1 MLVEY
6 EDYESIKKEL
16 EIFKGLEVGE
26 DADLEQDGKQIPLE
40 RVLLDKNKKLENEK
54 TVLKVLMKSFLG

>member
-1 MLVEY
+1 MEY